1 LLTGGKLHLTYSS
14 DCCCAPPECAKRT
27 SRWIP
32 CSFPDTDHSC
42 FRTFEADFA
51 VYMARSEAQEQ
62 TNNRAQYKLG
72 IRKMVQN
79 NINLVSTP
87 THGGG
92 MHVKCG
98 VFAIPALWM
107 WML

>member
-1 LLTGGKLHLTYSS
+1 
-14 DCCCAPPECAKRT
+14 
-27 SRWIP
+27 
-32 CSFPDTDHSC
+32 
-42 FRTFEADFA
+42 
-51 VYMARSEAQEQ
+51 MARSEAQEQ